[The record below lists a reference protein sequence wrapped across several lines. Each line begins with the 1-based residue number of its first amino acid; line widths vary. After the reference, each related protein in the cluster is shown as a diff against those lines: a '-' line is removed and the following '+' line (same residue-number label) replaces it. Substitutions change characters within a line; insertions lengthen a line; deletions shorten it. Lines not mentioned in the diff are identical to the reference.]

1 LASNAMRTYNKVKGY
16 RTYLL
21 KIMVCTIM
29 TWSNKLLSIEAQ
41 GTDSQSSPQA
51 PGEVKS
57 RANKDAVHKIK
68 GRKPLKKAAIFL
80 AQIIG
85 IKIRKGRQKTWVPVH
100 IYDPILISG
109 QGHHCRSS
117 TSTNTAK
124 NSDIR
129 PWQSMH

>member
-1 LASNAMRTYNKVKGY
+1 MRTYNKVKGY

-57 RANKDAVHKIK
+57 GVNKDAVHKINDRKLLSKQKK
-68 GRKPLKKAAIFL
+68 GSRTPGSA
-80 AQIIG
+80 
-85 IKIRKGRQKTWVPVH
+85 REPKTRR
-100 IYDPILISG
+100 
-109 QGHHCRSS
+109 C
-117 TSTNTAK
+117 
-124 NSDIR
+124 
-129 PWQSMH
+129 

>member
-1 LASNAMRTYNKVKGY
+1 MRTYNKVKGY

-29 TWSNKLLSIEAQ
+29 TWSTKLLSIEAQ

-68 GRKPLKKAAIFL
+68 GRKPLNKKKLFFCANRRL
-80 AQIIG
+80 H
-85 IKIRKGRQKTWVPVH
+85 QKRRTENM
-100 IYDPILISG
+100 G
-109 QGHHCRSS
+109 QGHSIAGV
-117 TSTNTAK
+117 TNTGK
-124 NSDIR
+124 I
-129 PWQSMH
+129 

>member
-1 LASNAMRTYNKVKGY
+1 MRTYKKAKGY

-68 GRKPLKKAAIFL
+68 GRKPLNEKKQLFFC
-80 AQIIG
+80 
-85 IKIRKGRQKTWVPVH
+85 RK
-100 IYDPILISG
+100 S
-109 QGHHCRSS
+109 
-117 TSTNTAK
+117 
-124 NSDIR
+124 
-129 PWQSMH
+129 